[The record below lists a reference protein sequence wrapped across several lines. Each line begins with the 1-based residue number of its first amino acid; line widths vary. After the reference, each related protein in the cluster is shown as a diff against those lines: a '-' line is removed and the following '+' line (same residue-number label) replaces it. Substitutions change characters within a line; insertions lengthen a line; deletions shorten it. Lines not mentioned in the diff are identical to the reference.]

1 MAQAPQPGSSSSAR
15 PSSTAPAEQITLPV
29 DLAKIQ
35 KAVSR
40 PAAIRHDT
48 ERRVF
53 RVEVFARKPT
63 IEDILGRDYLIGPV
77 PYGGMTH
84 SEFLSMVTPE
94 QYRGMSA
101 FTNGEAITVAATSFA
116 LNWAVMKAVD
126 KLKAAKTARDK
137 EAARR
142 EVMDAM
148 NELEEARKKA
158 GLPPK

>member
-1 MAQAPQPGSSSSAR
+1 MGLAPQQNGTPPSAS
-15 PSSTAPAEQITLPV
+15 PAPATTEQINLPV
-29 DLAKIQ
+29 DLEKIQ
-35 KAVSR
+35 KAVAR
-40 PAAIRHDT
+40 PPALRQDNG
-48 ERRVF
+48 RPVF
-53 RVEVFARKPT
+53 RVEVFAKKPT
-63 IEDILGRDYLIGPV
+63 IEDILGPDYLKGPV

-84 SEFLSMVTPE
+84 SEFLNMVTPE
-94 QYRGMSA
+94 QYRGMSV
-101 FTNGEAITVAATSFA
+101 FTNREAMVVAATSFA

-126 KLKAAKTARDK
+126 KLKAARTERAK